1 MFHKLI
7 FVLAAT
13 AAIGATAL
21 VPTAAAAKGW
31 HRHHFRHHWVVGFYG
46 PGFYGPGFYR
56 AAFYGPGFI
65 VGPNCY
71 LADRVVRTRFGK
83 RVRTVEVCT

>member
-21 VPTAAAAKGW
+21 VPTAAS
-31 HRHHFRHHWVVGFYG
+31 G